1 MKIAS
6 RLANV
11 SESATLAIAAKA
23 KAMKA
28 QGIDVIN
35 FGVGEPDFDTPP
47 SIKAACKAALDA
59 GKTKYTPASGIPE
72 LKAAICGWSKR
83 LYNLDYSAKQC
94 IVTCGGKHALANAFL
109 ALVEPGDKVLIPA
122 PYWVS
127 YPEQVKLAG
136 GVPVILP
143 TRLADGFRL
152 NPAELRAAL
161 RGVRIFVLNTPNN
174 PGGFAYTAE
183 ETKAIAD
190 VLAEFPDVTIFA
202 DEIYELLVYGGRKF
216 VSLPALAPQLKDRTI
231 LFNGAAKTFSM
242 TGWRIGWALG
252 PADAIEA
259 MGTVQ
264 SQMTSNPTTMAQWA
278 CIDALNA
285 PPPEVEQMR
294 AEFEVRGQLMAAGLN
309 AITGVKCLAAEGAFY
324 CFPDVSAHFGRTID
338 GRAIT
343 GSVSLAEL
351 LLEKAHV
358 AVVPGEPFGADAH
371 VRLSFACSRAQ
382 IQAGIERIGTLLA
395 GR

>member
-47 SIKAACKAALDA
+47 AIKAACKAALDA

-72 LKAAICGWSKR
+72 LKAAVCAWTKR
-83 LYNLDYSAKQC
+83 LHNVDYSAKQC
-94 IVTCGGKHALANAFL
+94 IITCGGKHALANAFL
-109 ALVEPGDKVLIPA
+109 ALVDPGDKVLIPA

-136 GVPVILP
+136 GVPVIV
-143 TRLADGFRL
+143 TATLADGFRL
-152 NPAELRAAL
+152 NPAALRAAL
-161 RGVRIFVLNTPNN
+161 KGVKIFVLNTPNN
-174 PGGFAYTAE
+174 PGGFAYTTAE
-183 ETKAIAD
+183 TRAIAD
-190 VLAEFPDVTIFA
+190 VLREFPDVIVFA

-216 VSLPALAPQLKDRTI
+216 VSLPAIAPELKDRTI

-252 PADAIEA
+252 PVPVIEA
-259 MGTVQ
+259 MGAVQ

-278 CIDALNA
+278 TVEGLNN

-294 AEFEVRGQLMAAGLN
+294 AEFEIRGKLMADGLN
-309 AITGVKCLAAEGAFY
+309 AIPGVKCLSAEGAFY
-324 CFPDVSAHFGRTID
+324 CFPDLSAHFGRTID
-338 GRAIT
+338 GQKIT
-343 GSVSLAEL
+343 GSVSLAEA

-371 VRLSFACSRAQ
+371 VRLSFACSRQQ
-382 IQAGIERIGTLLA
+382 IQAGVERIAMLLK
-395 GR
+395 